1 MNLELILTLTCFL
14 LGAVLAWIAAFQ
26 DRQKVTVLSLI
37 TLVASAAMFLK
48 MLIDSY
54 EPDYSTLIL
63 TSVALLLI
71 VKITIYLPLSFMDKD
86 GRFSFLSLTASQSR
100 GFFYSLDLAKQ
111 PEPQTRL
118 LDS

>member
-37 TLVASAAMFLK
+37 TLVASSAMFLK

-63 TSVALLLI
+63 TSAALLLM
-71 VKITIYLPLSFMDKD
+71 VKITIYLPLAFMDND
-86 GRFSFLSLTASQSR
+86 GRFSLEKITGIVF
-100 GFFYSLDLAKQ
+100 KNNKV
-111 PEPQTRL
+111 
-118 LDS
+118 